1 MADTTAANKGDS
13 GRVNTWILIGSIVG
27 GICVIVIIGIVCGRC
42 MSSRR
47 TRHHRRP
54 PPYRAAAFYHSH
66 SPLEARPS
74 SAEDGPPAMPASV
87 HMVQNNNAVFMV
99 SGTTPG
105 QTLTPSHFA
114 SMTSGVA
121 NLAFSGS
128 TEYMAMNPTQGY
140 LGPPI
145 GVPPPSYTETML
157 MTHPPVIPPS
167 PSRSYA
173 GMHPNVSPTPSLGLS
188 VPGSLGVPSGRPL
201 NSSSAFTV
209 LPNMSTPNIIIHT
222 NGAQMH
228 PHMDANL
235 NGHVGC
241 LHPGQLLPPPL
252 SEDYTTH
259 NSSSTCLHPPIP
271 QSVVTANQYT
281 FPPSENPLITRYF
294 PSAASTS
301 MGSVP
306 YNYAPQGGAISGL
319 FPPVVCQELQTTP
332 AENQLSQTLV
342 SSSGDLETNPESYST
357 VEEIHQ
363 NLDSTMQ
370 VAMETERPLTMSCAF
385 SVQDNEQTSEHRPF
399 ADQRGPEEACNLS
412 NVQTVLGSISSESQ
426 CSAPPILPVDP
437 SLCLQSLRA
446 PDDSFLGPQVE
457 GHAPVFVVDGY
468 RPGDYDPGLDVRL
481 LHDVDDMGASQ
492 SHHSIEAEMQGYG
505 EAYQSSTFWQNARA
519 AGAIGGSR
527 PAPTS
532 HFRANPE
539 TGSSNPS
546 PTTLAALEEDGE
558 QGPDEDELDFPDP
571 PEFLL
576 RPCLLEPETG
586 IPCVRP
592 VQPLPTSIGVLYAL
606 STAPSGTP
614 SIYHHHQ
621 SPAYLENYQEN
632 PTVPFDDGDDDEGHT
647 LAAPLVGTNVD
658 DDLGISE
665 AREEEE
671 LTQTTEDHSESV
683 NNEVDSDL
691 SPPSPSGPTESP
703 QEDCL
708 EPVD

>member
-1 MADTTAANKGDS
+1 MTTTGTTGYLLQASTLWLVFAAVDSQCNGKTLEMAATMDFQALQSPNHPRNYPNNARCSWLLVAPSDEYRIKLHTYVLDLEWFPSCAYDNISIYDGYNESSQLLVTFCANFHIIASTQRYMYVVFVSDKSSSGAGFDLRYNAQLINPPSTLVLTTTTTEDTTAANKGDS

-235 NGHVGC
+235 NGHVAC
-241 LHPGQLLPPPL
+241 LHSGQLLPPPL

-259 NSSSTCLHPPIP
+259 NSSGTCLHPPIP
-271 QSVVTANQYT
+271 QSVVAANPYT

-332 AENQLSQTLV
+332 AENQLSQPLV

-370 VAMETERPLTMSCAF
+370 VAMETERPLTTSCAF
-385 SVQDNEQTSEHRPF
+385 SVQHNEQSSEHRPF
-399 ADQRGPEEACNLS
+399 ADQRARRKHVTSVTYKLS
-412 NVQTVLGSISSESQ
+412 WAL
-426 CSAPPILPVDP
+426 SAVKVP
-437 SLCLQSLRA
+437 S
-446 PDDSFLGPQVE
+446 
-457 GHAPVFVVDGY
+457 
-468 RPGDYDPGLDVRL
+468 
-481 LHDVDDMGASQ
+481 
-492 SHHSIEAEMQGYG
+492 
-505 EAYQSSTFWQNARA
+505 
-519 AGAIGGSR
+519 
-527 PAPTS
+527 
-532 HFRANPE
+532 
-539 TGSSNPS
+539 
-546 PTTLAALEEDGE
+546 AL
-558 QGPDEDELDFPDP
+558 
-571 PEFLL
+571 
-576 RPCLLEPETG
+576 
-586 IPCVRP
+586 
-592 VQPLPTSIGVLYAL
+592 PLPSFRWIPV
-606 STAPSGTP
+606 
-614 SIYHHHQ
+614 
-621 SPAYLENYQEN
+621 
-632 PTVPFDDGDDDEGHT
+632 
-647 LAAPLVGTNVD
+647 
-658 DDLGISE
+658 
-665 AREEEE
+665 
-671 LTQTTEDHSESV
+671 SV
-683 NNEVDSDL
+683 F
-691 SPPSPSGPTESP
+691 SPSEHQMTDS
-703 QEDCL
+703 L
-708 EPVD
+708 VHR